1 MQNTWDIMKWSNI
14 ILSGILEEGKK
25 EGGGEEGGER
35 RWRGGGEVMKEQRI
49 WKIIVLPKII
59 KDRII
64 ICKRSE
70 EPNHINVDPDANTK
84 VDTRKIAK
92 KENFVMMEKS

>member
-14 ILSGILEEGKK
+14 TLSGILEEGKK
-25 EGGGEEGGER
+25 EGGGGR

-70 EPNHINVDPDANTK
+70 EPNHINVD
-84 VDTRKIAK
+84 TRKIAK

>member
-1 MQNTWDIMKWSNI
+1 
-14 ILSGILEEGKK
+14 
-25 EGGGEEGGER
+25 
-35 RWRGGGEVMKEQRI
+35 MKEQRI

-64 ICKRSE
+64 ICKRSK
-70 EPNHINVDPDANTK
+70 EPNHINVDLDANTK

-92 KENFVMMEKS
+92 KENFVMIEKS

>member
-1 MQNTWDIMKWSNI
+1 MKDNST
-14 ILSGILEEGKK
+14 S
-25 EGGGEEGGER
+25 
-35 RWRGGGEVMKEQRI
+35 
-49 WKIIVLPKII
+49 KII

-64 ICKRSE
+64 IRKRSK

-84 VDTRKIAK
+84 VGTRKIAK